1 MIDTEQHLY
10 ETAREVLSPGLDIGT
25 AEDTLR
31 WQDQYLYS
39 RASSVYGGSREIQ
52 LNVIAKLLVSRG
64 GSEIEEDEE
73 RAAVRQSIAEA
84 IDQGDD
90 GDEALDGLDWWT
102 YAAAPGDEFGR
113 SAFAAWFEEQGRSL
127 ATSSALAGVR
137 AAAVASELAAQP
149 ARPRDERAAYT
160 CDLAVQVARD
170 LTDSAGRP
178 DRAALAATLANRSLV
193 LAAAGKYAPA
203 LADLDEALTLAPQ
216 NAALHGN
223 RGNLLLRLNR
233 PVDALDAHDQ
243 AIALAPRDPA
253 GYINRGFSHR
263 ALGNAVAAAEDVER
277 ARVLGASAA
286 VRQPG
291 NGAADAGRDR

>member
-1 MIDTEQHLY
+1 MSTPQRPIQILALAALVAAAAAAAQPAEPAAARTTEP
-10 ETAREVLSPGLDIGT
+10 EADPATRPAPGDLAPT
-25 AEDTLR
+25 RPVAP
-31 WQDQYLYS
+31 
-39 RASSVYGGSREIQ
+39 A
-52 LNVIAKLLVSRG
+52 
-64 GSEIEEDEE
+64 
-73 RAAVRQSIAEA
+73 RAAAGARDA
-84 IDQGDD
+84 
-90 GDEALDGLDWWT
+90 
-102 YAAAPGDEFGR
+102 AAAP
-113 SAFAAWFEEQGRSL
+113 SATDPVQDCFQ
-127 ATSSALAGVR
+127 
-137 AAAVASELAAQP
+137 AAAELAAQP